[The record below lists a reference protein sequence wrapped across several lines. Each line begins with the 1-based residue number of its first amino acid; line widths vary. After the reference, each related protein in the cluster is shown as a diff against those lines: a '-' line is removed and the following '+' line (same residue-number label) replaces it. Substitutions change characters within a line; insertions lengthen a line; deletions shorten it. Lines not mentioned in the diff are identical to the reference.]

1 VEELAQAVLEWRDNS
16 FKCMGIAS
24 LIPRPLIFSPH
35 REKRS
40 GEWPIPFYVG
50 RPIMLRCTSEV
61 IHGNNGDQESWA
73 IEAVCRTL
81 GYAVL
86 KTDDKKA
93 ARGIVNGQDEFG
105 AWQPTVESLNA
116 SKIASESLCWWK
128 KILFP
133 GSSFLGNQNLWGRQR
148 NVSGRHYH
156 VPQ

>member
-1 VEELAQAVLEWRDNS
+1 
-16 FKCMGIAS
+16 
-24 LIPRPLIFSPH
+24 
-35 REKRS
+35 
-40 GEWPIPFYVG
+40 
-50 RPIMLRCTSEV
+50 MLRCTSEV

-86 KTDDKKA
+86 KTDHKKA

-128 KILFP
+128 KFSFQDLLSLATRTSEEDNEMSQDGIIMCH
-133 GSSFLGNQNLWGRQR
+133 SSPTLYLE
-148 NVSGRHYH
+148 
-156 VPQ
+156 